1 MKWLCDKCAKRR
13 VQSDHYGK
21 CDKCHSNGWV
31 KEGGK

>member
-13 VQSDHYGK
+13 GQSDLYGK
-21 CDKCHSNGWV
+21 CDKCKINGWV